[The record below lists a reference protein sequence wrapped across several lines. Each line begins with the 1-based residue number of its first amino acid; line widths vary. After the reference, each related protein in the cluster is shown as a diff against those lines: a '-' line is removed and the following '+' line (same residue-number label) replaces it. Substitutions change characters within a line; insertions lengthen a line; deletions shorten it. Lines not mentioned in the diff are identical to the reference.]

1 MEIDSLCEA
10 LVFDFERTP
19 SGHLDVRPAIA
30 SLRLMLGNEKPVTVL
45 RFTKEW
51 GALSIEDGL
60 ADLLKKSTA
69 SRATIPAEVPE
80 VINLCV
86 CVCVCVCARARVCV
100 SGDECFHLLFLSL
113 PLSQLPAAL
122 QTRQELLDAM
132 KERVLTQ
139 AGSCLSVVGAKVIIL
154 KIHCLVIYRVN
165 MGH

>member
-30 SLRLMLGNEKPVTVL
+30 SLRLMLGKEKPVTVL

-80 VINLCV
+80 VTNVSV
-86 CVCVCVCARARVCV
+86 CVRVSAR
-100 SGDECFHLLFLSL
+100 
-113 PLSQLPAAL
+113 
-122 QTRQELLDAM
+122 
-132 KERVLTQ
+132 ER
-139 AGSCLSVVGAKVIIL
+139 AHAF
-154 KIHCLVIYRVN
+154 
-165 MGH
+165 